1 MGKYLTVGS
10 KFIYC
15 ILIEPDFL
23 RGQSLMEKR
32 TGDLGLVWSAI
43 CDLFRKTTILW
54 VEPFGFVW
62 LIIWNSKMK
71 LHFDG
76 LYKVELDSLD
86 LREITFWFVWFITL
100 ESKMKWHL
108 KVFTKLTHLV
118 KEKNQFFWK
127 SYTILKQRRK
137 YHLGSLKI

>member
-23 RGQSLMEKR
+23 CGQSLMEKR
-32 TGDLGLVWSAI
+32 EISAL
-43 CDLFRKTTILW
+43 CDLQFVIYFERQQAQTILW

-71 LHFDG
+71 LHFDS
-76 LYKVELDSLD
+76 LYKVKLDSLD
-86 LREITFWFVWFITL
+86 LREIPLWFVWFITL
-100 ESKMKWHL
+100 ESKMKWRL

-118 KEKNQFFWK
+118 KEKIKFFE
-127 SYTILKQRRK
+127 SHIPY
-137 YHLGSLKI
+137 